1 MNQLEKPA
9 RVLNQPVK
17 GSPSIRTGLVFKVL
31 MWLLVPLAAWWSLR
45 DLSLADISG
54 SLRQVGAT
62 AILILLGINIFIFIL
77 ISLRWWMILRA
88 QGWRVAL
95 YSVIGY
101 RLAGFGLTYFTPGPQ
116 FGGEPAQVYLLKQKE
131 GIPVSPAAT
140 SVAIDK
146 LLELLANFS
155 FLLVG
160 VSVLLGSGLMYSG
173 NWLAVIM
180 FPLLLLSFPVIYLLA
195 LRYGYRP
202 VSHIVNKIF
211 KDTSIAIRYQGILTR
226 INETEAMVSS
236 FCKRNVVVLL
246 AGAGLSIAIWALM
259 IIEFGLMMQYLGVQF
274 NLVQILIA
282 LTAARIAFLLPVPAG
297 LGTLEAGQVMAMGL
311 IGVSP
316 AIGISLS
323 LLIRARDILFGGA
336 GLWLGGFYSR

>member
-1 MNQLEKPA
+1 
-9 RVLNQPVK
+9 
-17 GSPSIRTGLVFKVL
+17 
-31 MWLLVPLAAWWSLR
+31 MWLLVPLAAWWSLK
-45 DLSLADISG
+45 DLSLSDISG
-54 SLRQVGAT
+54 SLRQVGVT

-116 FGGEPAQVYLLKQKE
+116 FGGEPAQVYLLKEKE
-131 GIPVSPAAT
+131 GIPISPAAT

-160 VSVLLGSGLMYSG
+160 VSVLLGSGRMHSG
-173 NWLAVIM
+173 SWLGVIL
-180 FPLLLLSFPVIYLLA
+180 FPVLLLSVPVIYLLA
-195 LRYGYRP
+195 LRSEFLP
-202 VSHIVNKIF
+202 VSFIVDKIF
-211 KDTSIAIRYQGILTR
+211 KDTSIAIKYQGILTR
-226 INETEAMVSS
+226 INETEAMVSA
-236 FCKRNVVVLL
+236 FCTRNVAVLL
-246 AGAGLSIAIWALM
+246 AGAGLSIVIWALM
-259 IIEFGLMMQYLGVQF
+259 IFEFGLMMQYLGIQF

-323 LLIRARDILFGGA
+323 LLIRARDILFGVA